1 MKSIL
6 TSKVFWVAV
15 TQGIIGIMVAV
26 DSVYPG
32 IGWVVVA
39 KSVLDIW
46 LRFVTTTSVKL

>member
-32 IGWVVVA
+32 IGWYRDWETDR
-39 KSVLDIW
+39 KSV
-46 LRFVTTTSVKL
+46 V